1 MRNTEK
7 KLKQEE
13 KEQLQLLSSEMN
25 RNKNLES
32 QINAK
37 EKFAEKLHNAI
48 KEALSLEENIRSE
61 VHAYYFKIKYIL
73 PCSVWIKMIM

>member
-1 MRNTEK
+1 MRNAEK

-13 KEQLQLLSSEMN
+13 KEQLQLLSSEIN
-25 RNKNLES
+25 RNKNLEN

-48 KEALSLEENIRSE
+48 KEALSEEENIRSE
-61 VHAYYFKIKYIL
+61 VCVCYFTIKDNFSY
-73 PCSVWIKMIM
+73 SV

>member
-1 MRNTEK
+1 MRNAEK

-13 KEQLQLLSSEMN
+13 KEQLQLLSSEIN
-25 RNKNLES
+25 RNKNLEN

-48 KEALSLEENIRSE
+48 KEALSQEENIRSE
-61 VHAYYFKIKYIL
+61 VCIYFTIKNNFSY
-73 PCSVWIKMIM
+73 SV